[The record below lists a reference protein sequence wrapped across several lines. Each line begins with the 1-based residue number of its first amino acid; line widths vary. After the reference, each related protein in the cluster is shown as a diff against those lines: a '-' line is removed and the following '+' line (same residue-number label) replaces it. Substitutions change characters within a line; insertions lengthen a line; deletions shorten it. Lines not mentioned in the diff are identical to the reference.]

1 MRSETT
7 LNINLLQA
15 SRSDQPIHYELG
27 DDFFESLDQS
37 EIAGGKVFVNLQI
50 KESANGFY
58 TATLDIKGQ
67 VVVECDRCLDPLTI
81 EVSNHDRINIKD
93 GKPEESDPVDT
104 LYADPTEQDI
114 DLSWI
119 VYELVETALPIQ
131 RTHPIGQCNPEV
143 TRFILN
149 EEDSSEEGAANDQ
162 E

>member
-7 LNINLLQA
+7 LNINLPQA
-15 SRSDQPIHYELG
+15 SRSDDPTLYELG
-27 DDFFESLDQS
+27 NDFFESLDQS
-37 EIAGGKVFVNLQI
+37 EIMGGQVFVNLQI
-50 KESANGFY
+50 KESAKGFY
-58 TATLDIKGQ
+58 TATLDIKGK

-93 GKPEESDPVDT
+93 GKPEDSDPADT
-104 LYADPTEQDI
+104 LYADPTKQDI

-119 VYELVETALPIQ
+119 VYELAETALPIQ
-131 RTHPIGQCNPEV
+131 RTHPAGQCNPEV

-149 EEDSSEEGAANDQ
+149 EESSSEEKAAKDQ